1 MSHPDPAI
9 RRSPWLSQALH
20 RIRMMPRAYPLRDG
34 VEGLAIQLLRSI
46 EADDLPVPSIWS
58 HRRAAIGG
66 TINISW
72 THHGRLVWITVVGP
86 EEFRCVLV
94 RDGRTVASRSVRWHR
109 PEAMRRLIKWIFPA
123 ANAVSVR
130 KGV

>member
-58 HRRAAIGG
+58 HRRG
-66 TINISW
+66 TIRIDW
-72 THHGRLVWITVVGP
+72 EHHGRMVLVSVVGP
-86 EEFRCVLV
+86 EEFIYSLV
-94 RDGRTVASRSVRWHR
+94 KNGRFDLPRSVLRHR
-109 PEAMRRLIKWIFPA
+109 PEEMRRIINWIFPA

>member
-9 RRSPWLSQALH
+9 CRSPWLSQALD
-20 RIRMMPRAYPLRDG
+20 RIRMLPKVIPIRPG

-46 EADDLPVPSIWS
+46 EADDLPVPSIRVNAFREVLIAWDHHVRS
-58 HRRAAIGG
+58 V
-66 TINISW
+66 TIA
-72 THHGRLVWITVVGP
+72 VVGP
-86 EEFRCVLV
+86 DEFMYTLQHG
-94 RDGRTVASRSVRWHR
+94 GRVHPIRSVRRHR
-109 PEAMRRLIKWIFPA
+109 PEQMRRIIKWIFPA

>member
-20 RIRMMPRAYPLRDG
+20 RIRMMPRTYPLRDG

-58 HRRAAIGG
+58 HRRG
-66 TINISW
+66 TIRIDW
-72 THHGRLVWITVVGP
+72 EHHGRMVLVSVVGP
-86 EEFRCVLV
+86 EEFIYSLMN
-94 RDGRTVASRSVRWHR
+94 DGRVHPARAVRRHR
-109 PEAMRRLIKWIFPA
+109 PERMRRIIKWIFPA